1 MENGDIIV
9 IDNVRELLDNQLEVV
24 GRVITD
30 KAGNEIKIKKGQ
42 GGKLQD
48 RWDWLDNDGIG
59 QAIKL
64 KVELYKGKYPYVA
77 DFEVVKDEFVKQ
89 AAEKVQKQIKGEH
102 IDSIETQVSQKGG
115 IEVLKVLI
123 EQALLTN
130 QEMERC
136 RDYAM
141 ASIDWAM
148 GRLTL
153 PVEIVSVIEKSTQ
166 PAEGRG
172 KPEIKTA
179 GQLFQ
184 WIRTKDPTINAPRD
198 WVNLK
203 FGVKPKEILT
213 EERVKELYEAIK
225 IGMGW

>member
-89 AAEKVQKQIKGEH
+89 AAEKIQKQTDRE
-102 IDSIETQVSQKGG
+102 DSIESQVAFKGMIELLVAG
-115 IEVLKVLI
+115 IIKPDSTEGR
-123 EQALLTN
+123 TT
-130 QEMERC
+130 
-136 RDYAM
+136 
-141 ASIDWAM
+141 IDWAL
-148 GRLTL
+148 GRLN
-153 PVEIVSVIEKSTQ
+153 PAVEIVSVIEKATQ

-172 KPEIKTA
+172 EPEIKTA

-203 FGVKPKEILT
+203 FGVKPQEILT

-225 IGMGW
+225 IGMGR

>member
-89 AAEKVQKQIKGEH
+89 AAEKIQKQTDRE
-102 IDSIETQVSQKGG
+102 DSIESQVAFKGMIELLVAG
-115 IEVLKVLI
+115 IIKPDSTEGRT
-123 EQALLTN
+123 A
-130 QEMERC
+130 
-136 RDYAM
+136 
-141 ASIDWAM
+141 IDWAL
-148 GRLTL
+148 GRLN
-153 PVEIVSVIEKSTQ
+153 PAVEIVSVIEKST
-166 PAEGRG
+166 PKIAIVEEEP
-172 KPEIKTA
+172 KNAKE
-179 GQLFQ
+179 LLN
-184 WIRTKDPTINAPRD
+184 WIVSKDPSIKMPRTWLNENFAVD
-198 WVNLK
+198 SKTVLNPEK
-203 FGVKPKEILT
+203 
-213 EERVKELYEAIK
+213 VKELYEAIK

>member
-9 IDNVRELLDNQLEVV
+9 IDNVRELLDNQLEVI

-89 AAEKVQKQIKGEH
+89 AAEKIQKQTDRE
-102 IDSIETQVSQKGG
+102 DSIESQVAFKGMIELLVAG
-115 IEVLKVLI
+115 IIKPDSTEGR
-123 EQALLTN
+123 TT
-130 QEMERC
+130 
-136 RDYAM
+136 
-141 ASIDWAM
+141 IDWAL
-148 GRLTL
+148 GRLN
-153 PVEIVSVIEKSTQ
+153 PAVEIVSVIEKSTPKVAIVEEEPQ
-166 PAEGRG
+166 NAKE
-172 KPEIKTA
+172 
-179 GQLFQ
+179 LLN
-184 WIRTKDPTINAPRD
+184 WIISKDPSIKMPRTWLNENFAVD
-198 WVNLK
+198 SKTVLNPEK
-203 FGVKPKEILT
+203 
-213 EERVKELYEAIK
+213 VKELYEAIK

>member
-89 AAEKVQKQIKGEH
+89 AAEKIQKQTDRE
-102 IDSIETQVSQKGG
+102 DSIESQVAFKGMIELLVAG
-115 IEVLKVLI
+115 IIKPDSTEGR
-123 EQALLTN
+123 TT
-130 QEMERC
+130 
-136 RDYAM
+136 
-141 ASIDWAM
+141 IDWAL
-148 GRLTL
+148 GRLN
-153 PVEIVSVIEKSTQ
+153 PAVEIVSVIEKSTPKVAIVEEEPQ
-166 PAEGRG
+166 NAKE
-172 KPEIKTA
+172 
-179 GQLFQ
+179 LLN
-184 WIRTKDPTINAPRD
+184 WIISKDPSIKMPRTWLNENFAVD
-198 WVNLK
+198 SKTVLNPEK
-203 FGVKPKEILT
+203 
-213 EERVKELYEAIK
+213 VKELYEAIK

>member
-89 AAEKVQKQIKGEH
+89 AAEKVQKQTGQDRE
-102 IDSIETQVSQKGG
+102 DSIESQVAFKGMIELLVAG
-115 IEVLKVLI
+115 IIKPDSTEGR
-123 EQALLTN
+123 TT
-130 QEMERC
+130 
-136 RDYAM
+136 
-141 ASIDWAM
+141 IDWAL
-148 GRLTL
+148 GRLNL
-153 PVEIVSVIEKSTQ
+153 PVEIVSVIEKATQ

-172 KPEIKTA
+172 EPEIKTA

>member
-9 IDNVRELLDNQLEVV
+9 IDNVRELLDNQLEVI

-89 AAEKVQKQIKGEH
+89 AAEKIQKQTDRE
-102 IDSIETQVSQKGG
+102 DSIESQVAFKGMVELIVAG
-115 IEVLKVLI
+115 IIKLDSKEGR
-123 EQALLTN
+123 TT
-130 QEMERC
+130 
-136 RDYAM
+136 
-141 ASIDWAM
+141 IDWAL
-148 GRLTL
+148 GRLN
-153 PVEIVSVIEKSTQ
+153 PAVEIVSVIEKST
-166 PAEGRG
+166 PKVAIVEEEP
-172 KPEIKTA
+172 KNAKE
-179 GQLFQ
+179 LLN
-184 WIRTKDPTINAPRD
+184 WIVGKDPSIKMPRTWLNENFAVD
-198 WVNLK
+198 SKTVLNPEK
-203 FGVKPKEILT
+203 
-213 EERVKELYEAIK
+213 VKELYEAIK

>member
-9 IDNVRELLDNQLEVV
+9 IDNVRELLDNQLEVI

-89 AAEKVQKQIKGEH
+89 ATEKIQKQTGQDRE
-102 IDSIETQVSQKGG
+102 DSIESQVAFKGM
-115 IEVLKVLI
+115 IELMV
-123 EQALLTN
+123 
-130 QEMERC
+130 
-136 RDYAM
+136 
-141 ASIDWAM
+141 ASIIKPDSTEGTATINWAL
-148 GRLTL
+148 GRLN
-153 PVEIVSVIEKSTQ
+153 PAVEIVSVIDKATPKIAIVEEEPKN
-166 PAEGRG
+166 AKE
-172 KPEIKTA
+172 
-179 GQLFQ
+179 LLN
-184 WIRTKDPTINAPRD
+184 WIVSKDPSIKMPRTWLNENFAVD
-198 WVNLK
+198 SKTVLNPEK
-203 FGVKPKEILT
+203 
-213 EERVKELYEAIK
+213 VKELYEAIK

>member
-9 IDNVRELLDNQLEVV
+9 IDNVRELLDNQLEVI

-89 AAEKVQKQIKGEH
+89 AAEKVQKQTGQDRE
-102 IDSIETQVSQKGG
+102 DSIESQVAFKGMIELLVAG
-115 IEVLKVLI
+115 IIKPDSI
-123 EQALLTN
+123 EGRTT
-130 QEMERC
+130 
-136 RDYAM
+136 
-141 ASIDWAM
+141 IDWAL
-148 GRLTL
+148 GRLN
-153 PVEIVSVIEKSTQ
+153 PAVEIVSVIEKATPKIAIVEEEPKNAKELLNWIVSKNPSIKMPRTWLNENF
-166 PAEGRG
+166 AVDS
-172 KPEIKTA
+172 KTVLNPEK
-179 GQLFQ
+179 
-184 WIRTKDPTINAPRD
+184 
-198 WVNLK
+198 
-203 FGVKPKEILT
+203 
-213 EERVKELYEAIK
+213 VKELYEAIK

>member
-9 IDNVRELLDNQLEVV
+9 IDNVRELLDNQLEVI

-89 AAEKVQKQIKGEH
+89 ATEKIQKQTGQDRE
-102 IDSIETQVSQKGG
+102 DSIESQVAFKGMIELIVAG
-115 IEVLKVLI
+115 IIKLDSKEGR
-123 EQALLTN
+123 TT
-130 QEMERC
+130 
-136 RDYAM
+136 
-141 ASIDWAM
+141 IDWAL
-148 GRLTL
+148 GRLNL
-153 PVEIVSVIEKSTQ
+153 PVEIVSVIEKATQ

-172 KPEIKTA
+172 ESEIKTA

-203 FGVKPKEILT
+203 FGVKPQEILT

>member
-9 IDNVRELLDNQLEVV
+9 IDNVRELLDNQLEVI

-89 AAEKVQKQIKGEH
+89 AAEKVQKQTGQDRE
-102 IDSIETQVSQKGG
+102 DSIESQVAFKGMIELLVAG
-115 IEVLKVLI
+115 IIKPDSI
-123 EQALLTN
+123 EGRTT
-130 QEMERC
+130 
-136 RDYAM
+136 
-141 ASIDWAM
+141 IDWAL
-148 GRLTL
+148 GRLN
-153 PVEIVSVIEKSTQ
+153 PAVEIVSVIEKAT
-166 PAEGRG
+166 PKIAIVEEEP
-172 KPEIKTA
+172 KNAKE
-179 GQLFQ
+179 LLN
-184 WIRTKDPTINAPRD
+184 WIVSKDPSIKMPRTWLNENFAVDSKTILNPE
-198 WVNLK
+198 K
-203 FGVKPKEILT
+203 
-213 EERVKELYEAIK
+213 VKELYEAIK

>member
-89 AAEKVQKQIKGEH
+89 AAEKVQKQTGQDRE
-102 IDSIETQVSQKGG
+102 DSIESQVAFKGMIELLVAG
-115 IEVLKVLI
+115 IIKPDSTEGR
-123 EQALLTN
+123 TT
-130 QEMERC
+130 
-136 RDYAM
+136 
-141 ASIDWAM
+141 IDWAL
-148 GRLTL
+148 GRLN
-153 PVEIVSVIEKSTQ
+153 PAVEIVSVIEKATQ

-172 KPEIKTA
+172 EPEIKTA

-203 FGVKPKEILT
+203 FGVKPQEILT

>member
-9 IDNVRELLDNQLEVV
+9 IDNVRELLDNQLEVI

-153 PVEIVSVIEKSTQ
+153 PVEIVSVIEKST
-166 PAEGRG
+166 PKVAIVEEEP
-172 KPEIKTA
+172 KNAKE
-179 GQLFQ
+179 LLN
-184 WIRTKDPTINAPRD
+184 WILSKDPSIKMPRTWLNENFAVD
-198 WVNLK
+198 SKTVLNPEK
-203 FGVKPKEILT
+203 
-213 EERVKELYEAIK
+213 VKELYEAIK